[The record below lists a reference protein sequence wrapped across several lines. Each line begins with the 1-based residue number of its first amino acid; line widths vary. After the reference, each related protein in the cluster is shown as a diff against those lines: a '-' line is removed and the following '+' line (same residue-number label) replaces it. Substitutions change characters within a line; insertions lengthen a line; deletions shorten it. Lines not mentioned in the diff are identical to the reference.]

1 MASATLLENLR
12 KGEEMDKRTKSLTL
26 LLSLALLVSL
36 TMACIPGLPGLGG
49 GTTEEETPVPPPPAV
64 ETPVSEGR
72 CGDGVCDGPE
82 NPQNCPED
90 CEPLAPPP
98 PGGEEA
104 PFDVDVEALNNLDSY
119 AYVFRF
125 EGLSTSTGAVEHV
138 TLDIEGRRQNRPT
151 RAEQLS
157 FSSTDDGQPTT
168 LEFIYIEEQSKIW
181 TREDGGQW
189 EEIPVMD
196 SAMLGMFDAF
206 SLGFWWNALF
216 TGSVESARL
225 VGQEMV
231 NGVQTNHYQTTETA
245 AWAFAVDC
253 NWGSVQDDAWVA
265 VDGNFP
271 VKRQFDAAGEC
282 EGESGEVHF
291 LMEISNINQPVNIS
305 PPM

>member
-1 MASATLLENLR
+1 VRNLIR
-12 KGEEMDKRTKSLTL
+12 EFDKKEKRMNKRMRMLTV

-49 GTTEEETPVPPPPAV
+49 GTTEEETPAPPPPAG

-82 NPQNCPED
+82 NPENCPDD
-90 CEPLAPPP
+90 CGTPAPPP
-98 PGGEEA
+98 LPGGEEA
-104 PFDVDVEALNNLDSY
+104 AFQADVEALNNLDSY

-125 EGLSTSTGAVEHV
+125 EGLSTTTGAVEHT
-138 TLDIEGRRQNRPT
+138 TLDIQGRRQNRPT

-157 FSSTDDGQPTT
+157 FSSTDGEASTT
-168 LEFIYIEEQSKIW
+168 EFVYIEEQNKIW
-181 TREDGGQW
+181 TREGAGQW
-189 EEIPVMD
+189 EELPVID
-196 SAMLGMFDAF
+196 PAMLGMFDAF
-206 SLGFWWNALF
+206 SLGFWWDTLF

-231 NGVQTNHYQTTETA
+231 NGVQTNHYQMTETA
-245 AWAFAVDC
+245 AWAFSVGCSWA
-253 NWGSVQDDAWVA
+253 SVQDDAWVA

-271 VKRQFDAAGEC
+271 VKRQSDASGQCAD
-282 EGESGEVHF
+282 ESGEVHF
-291 LMEISNINQPVNIS
+291 LMEISDVNQPVNIS